1 MARPTRKACHRRR
14 ASRTKKKA
22 PSKPP
27 NTSSKKLLSLL
38 LVLLRVFLWTLV
50 LVMSNLFPGA
60 EGLAKSL
67 CSLIQ
72 LLLANLDDD

>member
-1 MARPTRKACHRRR
+1 MARPTRKSCHRRR
-14 ASRTKKKA
+14 ASHTKKA

-27 NTSSKKLLSLL
+27 NKSSQKLLSLF

-72 LLLANLDDD
+72 LLLADLDDD